1 MIDESPDDL
10 ESLLAP
16 RPVNASAHLQANIR
30 RRTEG
35 VLKRRRIVRRMGK
48 VGIIAAVFWAGIA
61 LGWNAATPTPPNI
74 VNLERQLALVRPKV
88 ETPPAPQPL
97 PEPEPE
103 TAGLAELLAEQATDR
118 SEAARLYRLAGDKYL
133 NDLQDYRNAARC
145 YRLYLGQA
153 GDDALQLQTTDTWL
167 LTSVKNAAF
176 QEKYDDANRG
186 G

>member
-1 MIDESPDDL
+1 MIDESDDL

-16 RPVNASAHLQANIR
+16 RPAIVPAQLQESIR

-48 VGIIAAVFWAGIA
+48 VGVVAVVFAAGVAFERSISDPKPINSVQPNSAV
-61 LGWNAATPTPPNI
+61 PTQPQ
-74 VNLERQLALVRPKV
+74 R
-88 ETPPAPQPL
+88 ETSPAPQQSPQ
-97 PEPEPE
+97 PEPK
-103 TAGLAELLAEQATDR
+103 TAASAELLAEQATDR
-118 SEAARLYRLAGDKYL
+118 GDSARLYRLAGDKYL
-133 NDLQDYRNAARC
+133 NDQQDYRNAARC
-145 YRLYLGQA
+145 YRLYLGHA
-153 GDDALQLQTTDTWL
+153 GDDALQLQLTETWL

>member
-35 VLKRRRIVRRMGK
+35 VLKRRRIVRRISK

-61 LGWNAATPTPPNI
+61 LGRNTATPKI
-74 VNLERQLALVRPKV
+74 VYPVGPLPLVRPKV